1 MVFKSFA
8 VSRHRIG
15 IDGEGVTTLVC
26 AVGCPLK
33 CRYCLN
39 PQHNYTNVKTTVFTP
54 ESLFE
59 EVKKDGI
66 YFSATGGGITFGGG
80 EPLLNVDFIAQ
91 FKKLC
96 PEDWKLNAETCLN
109 IPKKFLFT
117 ALSVTDKFIVDIK
130 DMNPDIYKSYTGK
143 DNSAVIKNLEIIA
156 KNGRADD
163 VKVRIPLI
171 PDFNTEEDRQ
181 RSVKILKEMGY
192 ANLELFDYVIKKK

>member
-1 MVFKSFA
+1 MEFKAFA

-80 EPLLNVDFIAQ
+80 EPLLNVDFIAE

-96 PEDWKLNAETCLN
+96 PDDWKLNAETCLN
-109 IPKKFLFT
+109 IPEKFLFT

>member
-1 MVFKSFA
+1 MEFKAFA
-8 VSRHRIG
+8 ASRHRIG

-26 AVGCPLK
+26 AMGCPLK

-39 PQHNYTNVKTTVFTP
+39 PQHAYTNVKTTVFTP
-54 ESLFE
+54 KSLFE

-80 EPLLNVDFIAQ
+80 EPLLNVDFIAE

-96 PEDWKLNAETCLN
+96 PDDWKLNAETCLN
-109 IPKKFLFT
+109 IPEKFLFT

-130 DMNPDIYKSYTGK
+130 DMNPDIYKSYTEK

-181 RSVKILKEMGY
+181 KSVKILKEMGY

>member
-1 MVFKSFA
+1 MEFKAFA

-26 AVGCPLK
+26 AMGCPLK

-96 PEDWKLNAETCLN
+96 PDDWKLTAETCLN
-109 IPKKFLFT
+109 IPEKFLFT

-143 DNSAVIKNLEIIA
+143 DNSSVIKNLEIIA